1 MNLFL
6 EYNKIIIKEKKVC
19 CDGNSYLTNLQETSD
34 KEKGNITKSGL
45 VTYKNICSSKG
56 WVPNHTVPSK

>member
-6 EYNKIIIKEKKVC
+6 QYIKVIIKEKKVC

-45 VTYKNICSSKG
+45 VTYKKNCSSKG
-56 WVPNHTVPSK
+56 